1 MSVIIDGVYDAVK
14 MKQSNYTINTKIPI
28 YKTELFCMISL
39 IELIVVP
46 RIRRLDMDKLP
57 RILRTHITSKLQ
69 GFTGLHYLNLLLL
82 GFGADSRTVG
92 QTEIV
97 APANIIS
104 ALRVRNAK
112 CLALKE
118 LINHFFWTPSV

>member
-104 ALRVRNAK
+104 ALRVRNDN

-118 LINHFFWTPSV
+118 